1 MVQNLFEQF
10 SLNKSE
16 TIIVDNWDY
25 IVKAVDIYSSY
36 AGSDK
41 QGTLINLLLFDFFES
56 FSASLPTKYL
66 EAQAEVTSVI

>member
-10 SLNKSE
+10 SLNKTE

-41 QGTLINLLLFDFFES
+41 KGTLINLLLFDFIES
-56 FSASLPTKYL
+56 FSASLPSKYL
-66 EAQAEVTSVI
+66 EAQIEVTSVI